1 MTWGCCEI
9 PRHNKRSIN
18 VGYYYEY
25 SSCFICNTFF
35 FFLKIPLGIVLL
47 QQYWGSIYNYFLD
60 PPMILLDNHDRAVA

>member
-1 MTWGCCEI
+1 M
-9 PRHNKRSIN
+9 
-18 VGYYYEY
+18 
-25 SSCFICNTFF
+25 NTVHVSFAIL